1 MGSMAAIISFIG
13 YHNSGK
19 TTLVTRVVKHLKAK
33 GLRVGV
39 IKSSSTQGIE
49 FDTVGTDTFKHLQAG
64 ADEVMLVTPDQMVL
78 QTRPKNLSLAVLVHR
93 YFCDADI
100 VIGEGFKEARQ
111 IAKIEVISSPEQNLR
126 GQVPGVIAVATDLDI
141 SADYVFRL
149 NEAAEIADFIEKRF
163 VQKRRHPEK
172 TALLVNGKKIVLKSF
187 IQDSLAGVV
196 SGYVKA
202 LKLAGDIDEIELRIR
217 L

>member
-1 MGSMAAIISFIG
+1 MAAIISFIG

-49 FDTVGTDTFKHLQAG
+49 FDTVGTDTFKHRQAG

-149 NEAAEIADFIEKRF
+149 NEAVEIADFIEKRF
-163 VQKRRHPEK
+163 VQKLRHPEK

>member
-49 FDTVGTDTFKHLQAG
+49 FDTVGTDTFKHRQAG

-149 NEAAEIADFIEKRF
+149 NEAVEIADFIEKRF

>member
-1 MGSMAAIISFIG
+1 MAAIISFIG

-19 TTLVTRVVKHLKAK
+19 TTLVTRVVAHLKAK

-49 FDTVGTDTFKHLQAG
+49 FDTVGTDTFKHRQAG